1 MEKEINER
9 VATLE
14 QENRGQNHS
23 INDFKKVIIEI
34 RKEINEIK
42 EKLLGRPSW
51 LVMLIISTLLTVCTF
66 LGTITL
72 MER

>member
-1 MEKEINER
+1 MEINER
-9 VATLE
+9 VAKLE
-14 QENRGQNHS
+14 QENKGQNYS
-23 INDFKKVIIEI
+23 IVELKKVIIEI